1 MEVYD
6 FMRRKNLRD
15 FQPAGVMPIQPF
27 GGAMKRHQKLK
38 NKI

>member
-1 MEVYD
+1 MEIYD
-6 FMRRKNLRD
+6 FMRRKTSRVFLG
-15 FQPAGVMPIQPF
+15 AGVMPIQPI

>member
-15 FQPAGVMPIQPF
+15 FRRAGVMQIQPF
-27 GGAMKRHQKLK
+27 GGTMKRRQKLK

>member
-6 FMRRKNLRD
+6 SMRRKILRD
-15 FQPAGVMPIQPF
+15 FHRAGVMQIQPF